1 MGNDGDTYG
10 CAGVWKWGIPPKSN
24 FLKGTY
30 STSAGTLFLL
40 LESFTKH
47 PSRSATD
54 HMSKSVLCGRCRTVN
69 YQLLLN
75 L

>member
-1 MGNDGDTYG
+1 MGVRVSGN
-10 CAGVWKWGIPPKSN
+10 GVYTVYPQIAIFKREHTE
-24 FLKGTY
+24 LQEEH
-30 STSAGTLFLL
+30 FLL

-69 YQLLLN
+69 YQPLVN
-75 L
+75 V